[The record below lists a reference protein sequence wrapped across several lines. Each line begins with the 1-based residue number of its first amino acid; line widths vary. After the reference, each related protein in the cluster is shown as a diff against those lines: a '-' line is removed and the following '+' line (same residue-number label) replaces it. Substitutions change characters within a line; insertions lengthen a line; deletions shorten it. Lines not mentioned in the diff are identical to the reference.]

1 MLVFI
6 LLLILLSFESSL
18 FLPLFSVYLF
28 WQKVKK
34 FSVWPALLV
43 LFLASIFLSSFY
55 YLPLAVTSSLVFLFY
70 FLAKA
75 NHNILFSILYFVIF
89 NLYIFFVGKQ
99 GFNIFYLIHISAFIF
114 LIYKKEFK
122 NYGGKKSQ
130 K

>member
-75 NHNILFSILYFVIF
+75 NHNILFSIFYFVIF

>member
-18 FLPLFSVYLF
+18 FLPLFSIYFF

-43 LFLASIFLSSFY
+43 LFLSSIFLSSFY
-55 YLPLAVTSSLVFLFY
+55 YLPLAITSSLVFLFY
-70 FLAKA
+70 FLVKS
-75 NHNILFSILYFVIF
+75 NHKIWFSILYFILF
-89 NLYIFFVGKQ
+89 NLYIFIVGKQ
-99 GFNIFYLIHISAFIF
+99 GFNIFYLIHIPAFIF
-114 LIYKKEFK
+114 LVYKKEFK
-122 NYGGKKSQ
+122 NYGGKKNQ

>member
-1 MLVFI
+1 MLVFV

-18 FLPLFSVYLF
+18 FLPLFSIYFF
-28 WQKVKK
+28 WQRIKN
-34 FSVWPALLV
+34 FSVWQALLA

-55 YLPLAVTSSLVFLFY
+55 YLSLAITSSLVFLFY

-75 NHNILFSILYFVIF
+75 NHNPMFSIFYFMIL

-99 GFNIFYLIHISAFIF
+99 DFNLFYLIHVAAFIF

-122 NYGGKKSQ
+122 HYAGKNNQ